1 MSAGGDFRA
10 SLLQADAEL
19 GRLTPA
25 GEARLRTRL
34 GASLYRQRLWWR
46 YPVTALTSCAA
57 GVLIAVVMLK
67 APAPRVLAGMKVE
80 APSAGFVGAAEG
92 DELVV
97 RTGEVTVSLEGAK
110 VRVTRPSRLRKE
122 EGGVR
127 VLSGRVELEVEKRA
141 ASAAPMRVLVSD
153 GEIEVRGTRFAV
165 DQIEGGGGAAL
176 LWEGVIVFRSSDG
189 RQIELKP
196 GQSVAWP
203 LPPAAAVAPAS
214 VQTDDSFAEPEPDA
228 LAPLPVPAP
237 AGSDWSAHD
246 RLLRAHTL
254 LERIPKLRE
263 DGKHAQASVELEI
276 SMKQDLPATA
286 RERLSWELVDV
297 YSSDLWD
304 TVKGCRQVKDH
315 LWRYPAGRYDDEV
328 RAAKQSLGCVA
339 K

>member
-1 MSAGGDFRA
+1 MSGGGPEFRA
-10 SLLQADAEL
+10 ALLQADAEL

-25 GEARLRTRL
+25 AEARLRTRL

-46 YPVTALTSCAA
+46 YPVTALASCAA
-57 GVLIAVVMLK
+57 GVLIAVAVLK
-67 APAPRVLAGMKVE
+67 APPPRVLAGLKVE
-80 APSAGFVGAAEG
+80 APSADFVGAAER

-97 RTGEVTVSLEGAK
+97 RTGEVTVKLDGAS

-141 ASAAPMRVLVSD
+141 SSAAPMKVLVSD

-176 LWEGVIVFRSSDG
+176 LWEGVIVFRAPDG

-203 LPPAAAVAPAS
+203 LPPPAPAAPPAEK
-214 VQTDDSFAEPEPDA
+214 DDSFAEPEPDA
-228 LAPLPVPAP
+228 LAPLPAPAP

-263 DGKHAQASVELEI
+263 AGKHAQAAVELELA
-276 SMKQDLPATA
+276 MKQDLPATA

-297 YSSDLWD
+297 YASELWD
-304 TVKGCRQVKDH
+304 TAKGCRQVKDH

-328 RAAKQSLGCVA
+328 RAAKAALGCSH
-339 K
+339 